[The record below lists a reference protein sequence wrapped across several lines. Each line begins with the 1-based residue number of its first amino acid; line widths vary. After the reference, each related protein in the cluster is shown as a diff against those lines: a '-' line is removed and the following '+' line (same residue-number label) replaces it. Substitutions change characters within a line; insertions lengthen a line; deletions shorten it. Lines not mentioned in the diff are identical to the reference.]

1 MEPINSL
8 FAGIAALNAFGLVA
22 TRLTLRRAY
31 GLLTDAAGCVF
42 AMLPDIRPVRDAGR
56 FLAAWLRAPLRVAAV
71 APSGRALSRLMTA
84 ELSGSTGPVVELGP
98 GTGSFTR
105 AMIANG
111 VRQADIALIEYG
123 QEFSALLAARFPHAQ
138 IRCMDAANLGTVDLF
153 AGRPFGAVVSGLPLL
168 SMPRRQVVAILKGC
182 FDRLEPEGALYQF
195 TYGPRCP
202 VPKSMM
208 DRLGLEAE
216 RIGGTLANIPPAAV
230 YRIRR
235 RRQGTHNAGS
245 A

>member
-1 MEPINSL
+1 M
-8 FAGIAALNAFGLVA
+8 
-22 TRLTLRRAY
+22 
-31 GLLTDAAGCVF
+31 
-42 AMLPDIRPVRDAGR
+42 
-56 FLAAWLRAPLRVAAV
+56 
-71 APSGRALSRLMTA
+71 
-84 ELSGSTGPVVELGP
+84 
-98 GTGSFTR
+98 
-105 AMIANG
+105 
-111 VRQADIALIEYG
+111 RQADIALIEYG
-123 QEFSALLAARFPHAQ
+123 QEFSALLAGRFPQAQ
-138 IRCMDAANLGTVDLF
+138 IRCMDAAKLGTVDLF
-153 AGRPFGAVVSGLPLL
+153 ADRPFGAVVSGLPLL

-182 FDRLEPEGALYQF
+182 FDRLEPQGALYQF

-235 RRQGTHNAGS
+235 RRQGTHGAGS